1 MNQNSGM
8 QIEYE
13 NYLAS
18 DDKTIL
24 INGKTYYKIV
34 YKYSLANRNNRIY
47 ITIPTE
53 LLNGNKSENVIDEK
67 GQKFILGPSVHM
79 AFRDGIPDWY
89 VKTLTVSIAG
99 IDQISDIGNY
109 LSLLE

>member
-8 QIEYE
+8 QIEFE

-24 INGKTYYKIV
+24 INGNTYYKIV
-34 YKYSLANRNNRIY
+34 YKYSHPNRNNRIY

-53 LLNGNKSENVIDEK
+53 LLIGNKSINVIDEE
-67 GQKFILGPSVHM
+67 GREFILGPSVHM
-79 AFRDGIPDWY
+79 CFRDGIPEWY
-89 VKTLTVSIAG
+89 VKTLTVSIEG
-99 IDQISDIGNY
+99 IDRISDIGNY